1 MIQFPFKLYPC
12 FAFLSQNEAKC
23 ASSYSN
29 KFIIW
34 LLILIILLQIKVNLT
49 LHCCVPLCTSDSRYN
64 PELHFHHIP
73 KNPELKRQWIIKIRR
88 DEGPLFNVSS
98 FSLSIFLQFS
108 NEINCFSNQTK
119 PKVID
124 LSLFS
129 FSQNLP

>member
-1 MIQFPFKLYPC
+1 MCKRLQQQIDNM
-12 FAFLSQNEAKC
+12 ATNTDNSTV
-23 ASSYSN
+23 N
-29 KFIIW
+29 KS
-34 LLILIILLQIKVNLT
+34 KSA

-73 KNPELKRQWIIKIRR
+73 KNPELKGQWIIKIRR
-88 DEGPLFNVSS
+88 DERPLFNVSI

-108 NEINCFSNQTK
+108 DEINCFSNQIK

-124 LSLFS
+124 LSFFS

>member
-1 MIQFPFKLYPC
+1 VCKQLQQYYQFDNM
-12 FAFLSQNEAKC
+12 ATNTDNSTV
-23 ASSYSN
+23 N
-29 KFIIW
+29 KS
-34 LLILIILLQIKVNLT
+34 KPA

-73 KNPELKRQWIIKIRR
+73 KNHELKRQWIIKIRR
-88 DEGPLFNVSS
+88 DEGPLFNVQCRY

-108 NEINCFSNQTK
+108 DEINCFSNQIK